1 MKLVE
6 MKVNEFVDLMASDE
20 PAPGGGSAAALEGAL
35 GAALTAMVCALTV
48 GKKKYADVQE
58 LAIESQKKGNELKA
72 QFVDVIDR
80 DTEAFNAVSAVF
92 AMPKDTDEEKAARKA
107 AMQEALKGCT
117 KTPMEM
123 MELIDETLTLAQSLL
138 GRFNDTSASDLGV
151 AFLSLKAGIQGAWL
165 NVLINVG
172 SLKDQ
177 EFAAEYRAKG
187 EALLAHALPLAD
199 ECYAEIVKLIE
210 G

>member
-1 MKLVE
+1 MKLAELTVTGFADI
-6 MKVNEFVDLMASDE
+6 VSSDA
-20 PAPGGGSAAALEGAL
+20 PAPGGGSCAALYGAI
-35 GAALTAMVCALTV
+35 GAALTAMVGGLTH
-48 GKKKYADVQE
+48 GRKKYAEYAEHAAEVE
-58 LAIESQKKGNELKA
+58 AKGNELKTRLL
-72 QFVDVIDR
+72 DVMDR
-80 DTEAFNAVSAVF
+80 DTDAFNVVSAAF
-92 AMPKDTDEEKAARKA
+92 GMPKDTDEQKAERSA
-107 AMQEALKGCT
+107 AIQNGLKGCT

-123 MELIDETLTLAQSLL
+123 MELIDETLTLAHSLL

-177 EFAAEYRAKG
+177 EFAAEYRARG
-187 EALLAHALPLAD
+187 EKLLAHALPLAD
-199 ECYAEIVKLIE
+199 ECYAEIVKLID

>member
-1 MKLVE
+1 MKIAD
-6 MKVNEFVDLMASDE
+6 MKVTELINEIGLGT
-20 PAPGGGSAAALEGAL
+20 PAPGGGAVAGLAG
-35 GAALTAMVCALTV
+35 GVGVALTMMVSGLT
-48 GKKKYADVQE
+48 
-58 LAIESQKKGNELKA
+58 LAKAGFEGDHDRLLDAIAKGNELKA
-72 QFVDVIDR
+72 RLLDVMDR
-80 DTEAFNAVSAVF
+80 DTDAFNVVSAAF
-92 AMPKDTDEEKAARKA
+92 GMPKATDEEKAARSA
-107 AMQEALKGCT
+107 AIQEGLKGCT

>member
-92 AMPKDTDEEKAARKA
+92 AMPKNTDEEKAARKA

-117 KTPMEM
+117 KTPLEVMEVTYQTL
-123 MELIDETLTLAQSLL
+123 LIIKEML
-138 GRFNDTSASDLGV
+138 GGYNTSAASDFGC
-151 AFLSLKAGIQGAWL
+151 AALSLKAGIQGAWL
-165 NVLINVG
+165 NVLINIGGVNDEAFVSEARG
-172 SLKDQ
+172 
-177 EFAAEYRAKG
+177 KG
-187 EALLAHALPLAD
+187 EAILAKALPLAD
-199 ECYAEIVKLIE
+199 EIYEEILKTL
-210 G
+210 

>member
-1 MKLVE
+1 MKIAD
-6 MKVNEFVDLMASDE
+6 MKVTELINAVGSDA
-20 PAPGGGSAAALEGAL
+20 PAPGGGAVAGLAG
-35 GAALTAMVCALTV
+35 GIGVALTMMVNGLTLS
-48 GKKKYADVQE
+48 KKGFEDDRE
-58 LAIESQKKGNELKA
+58 RILDAIAKGNELKTRLL
-72 QFVDVIDR
+72 DVMDR
-80 DTEAFNAVSAVF
+80 DTEAFNVVSAAF
-92 AMPKDTDEEKAARKA
+92 GMPKDTDEQKAERSA
-107 AMQEALKGCT
+107 AIQNGLKGCT

-123 MELIDETLTLAQSLL
+123 MELIDETLTLAHSLL

-177 EFAAEYRAKG
+177 EFAAEYRARG
-187 EALLAHALPLAD
+187 EKLLAHALPLAD
-199 ECYAEIVKLIE
+199 ECYAEIVKLID